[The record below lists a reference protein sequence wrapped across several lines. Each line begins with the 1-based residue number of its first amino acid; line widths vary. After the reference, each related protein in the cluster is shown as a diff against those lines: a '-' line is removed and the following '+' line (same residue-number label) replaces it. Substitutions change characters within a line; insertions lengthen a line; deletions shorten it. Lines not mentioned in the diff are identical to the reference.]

1 MLCRCVLNMTS
12 TKPPAKVAASTD
24 SCRHDP
30 FQLKSCCIV
39 AFGQCLLCFQ
49 VSGYECCLNVHA
61 NSCQAIP
68 VELHSHHGDETPV
81 VDFDVQLRQEVNIAI
96 FWHVSAICCLSH
108 VRTNF
113 IHTVDVHDSQ
123 PACFKRSR

>member
-1 MLCRCVLNMTS
+1 MLCRCVLNITS

-49 VSGYECCLNVHA
+49 VRYE
-61 NSCQAIP
+61 AIP

-81 VDFDVQLRQEVNIAI
+81 VDFDVQLRQEVNIAN
-96 FWHVSAICCLSH
+96 FGHVSAICCLSH